1 MPKAIKKRAVKKSD
15 REDNLSETVVDI
27 RERIKERQR
36 TLVYSLI
43 AFGVVLAAVAAF
55 FIYNRTTT
63 GKAQELAF
71 EGDKLLYSDAQAS
84 PASPDRYKSALEK
97 FKQSYSAKKT
107 PEALLNIANCYYAL
121 GNYDEAIKSL
131 DEFVRQ
137 FSDPNMVS
145 LAYHKKAMAY
155 MKKGDTNNALGT
167 LDSLAKLKG
176 GSLQDVAL
184 LESGEMLESMGKP
197 EDAKSKYKEL
207 ISKFPNSTLA
217 AQAKAKLGNS

>member
-1 MPKAIKKRAVKKSD
+1 
-15 REDNLSETVVDI
+15 
-27 RERIKERQR
+27 
-36 TLVYSLI
+36 
-43 AFGVVLAAVAAF
+43 
-55 FIYNRTTT
+55 
-63 GKAQELAF
+63 
-71 EGDKLLYSDAQAS
+71 
-84 PASPDRYKSALEK
+84 
-97 FKQSYSAKKT
+97 KT

-137 FSDPNMVS
+137 FSDPNLVS

-155 MKKGDTNNALGT
+155 MKKGDTNNALGA

-197 EDAKSKYKEL
+197 EDAKNKYKEL
-207 ISKFPNSTLA
+207 VSKFPNSALA
-217 AQAKAKLGNS
+217 AQAKAKLGSS